1 MELGTTSSKF
11 RECQQVGQEPCA
23 STLKSECLHEE
34 ALLPA
39 SICAVMETAVKQKEV
54 KIDSVTGKYALK
66 LLFLNTN

>member
-11 RECQQVGQEPCA
+11 REYQQVGQEPCA
-23 STLKSECLHEE
+23 STSKSECLHEE

-39 SICAVMETAVKQKEV
+39 SICAVMETPVKQK
-54 KIDSVTGKYALK
+54 DSVTGKYALK